1 MKIAAA
7 TTIAAAT
14 IATVVQHVSADD
26 QLMCV
31 DEEHTFNICL
41 NVNGLPSSTLP
52 SFAAARDRWDAAIDG
67 DLEST
72 ALSGIDDKFL
82 CNPHPSRVDD
92 VYVCAKGVT
101 TDGEGGIV
109 GHALIPYHR
118 RTRSLVTRNSHDLPL
133 VGYMEIDMADAQ
145 ALSGPSLTALL
156 EHELGHM
163 VGVHGYF
170 WSLNGILDMQTGAYH
185 GGNAIREWQA
195 KGCLGFPPLDREG
208 SDWYE
213 GAFHYEIMGDSFTAC
228 GEQPCPLSTV
238 TLGALQDMGHEV
250 KYSAADPHYVP
261 YCETENGP
269 SISEMALPPPQ
280 PMLSELK
287 REKAIRYGQAI
298 LEQNAKEAPQQ
309 RMRGG
314 PQRITYS
321 ADLFVN
327 GKCCCTIGREAA
339 SILSTLLLF
348 LSYADASFSL
358 LTYIHVGS
366 LSSFAVFVEEAG
378 NIHSI
383 TVKPGPTVVA

>member
-1 MKIAAA
+1 MKIGSCSNGLGLAAV
-7 TTIAAAT
+7 TTIAA
-14 IATVVQHVSADD
+14 IGLVSADD

-41 NVNGLPSSTLP
+41 NANGLPPVSLP

-72 ALSGIDDKFL
+72 ALAGIDSKYL

-101 TDGEGGIV
+101 VDGEGDIV

-118 RTRSLVTRNSHDLPL
+118 RTHSLVTHRNHDLPL
-133 VGYMEIDMADAQ
+133 VGYVELDLADAQ
-145 ALSGPSLTALL
+145 ALAGPRLTALL

-163 VGVHGYF
+163 VGIHGYF
-170 WSLNGILDMQTGAYH
+170 WTLNGILDAQTGAYH

-213 GAFHYEIMGDSFTAC
+213 GAFPYEIMGDYFTSC
-228 GEQPCPLSTV
+228 GTDQCPLSTV

-250 KYSAADPHYVP
+250 RYSAADPAYVP

-269 SISEMALPPPQ
+269 SISEMALPPLQ

-287 REKAIRYGQAI
+287 REKAIRYGRAI
-298 LEQNAKEAPQQ
+298 LEQNAKDAPQQ

-327 GKCCCTIGREAA
+327 GKGYGVRSACI
-339 SILSTLLLF
+339 S
-348 LSYADASFSL
+348 
-358 LTYIHVGS
+358 
-366 LSSFAVFVEEAG
+366 
-378 NIHSI
+378 
-383 TVKPGPTVVA
+383 